1 MHVELGCQTAIL
13 NFKIYGNSKNWENVQ
28 KTYFFKKI
36 QDFFLIKKKRKQC
49 LRTLANEYVYK
60 ISSLKAILKSYLSS
74 LPASSYLEKRLGF
87 AVLNAQRPL
96 FMLFTRVSAI
106 SDFQLLS
113 DLGHPRSVLGPLFS
127 VF

>member
-1 MHVELGCQTAIL
+1 MEILKIGEL
-13 NFKIYGNSKNWENVQ
+13 
-28 KTYFFKKI
+28 FKKRI
-36 QDFFLIKKKRKQC
+36 FSKKSKIFFNLKKRKQC

-60 ISSLKAILKSYLSS
+60 ISSLEAILKSYLSS

-127 VF
+127 VFDETLTQ